1 MPIRKVQ
8 HASSGS
14 ALAPANAPADAP
26 QAACE
31 AELQAVRR
39 ELQAVREE
47 AEITNRQLEQAIER
61 ANLMAMEAEIASTAK
76 SEFLAVMSHEIR
88 TPMNGVIGVT
98 SLLLDT
104 PLTVEQREFTEIIR
118 VSGET
123 LLGLINDVLDYSKI
137 EAGRLE
143 FDHIDFDLRALCED
157 LADVMAVRAAEK
169 CVELNFVFDTHA
181 PEYINSDPDR
191 LRQILMNLVGNA
203 IKFTSRGEVALEIT
217 LTPPPTAS
225 AAASADSS
233 ASAAAS
239 TASAAAAP
247 DAVWMHFAIR
257 DTGIGIPP
265 DRIHRL
271 FKPFSQVDSSTS
283 RRFGGTGL
291 GLMISRRLVE
301 LMGGQIG
308 VNSTRNQGSTFWFTI
323 PLVPAQPPVNGGQ
336 SVPAWP
342 NPCAVLGVDDNA
354 TNRRVLRQYVEA
366 TGISYEEAGNGPAA
380 LECIRRARQ
389 ENRTFQAI
397 LLDMEMPDMDGLEL
411 AREIRKLPGYEHVLV
426 VLITSRWHL
435 SHQTLARDNALAAV
449 LTKPLRRVHFLST
462 LRTVLTGTAAASAGG
477 ARKTIHDTLRGHVLL
492 AEDNAINQKVVLA
505 ILTRMGIT
513 ADVASSGTAALE
525 AFRRRPYDV
534 VLMDVEMP
542 DMDGLEVTRRIRK
555 LPSAP
560 GFAPRTPI
568 IALTA
573 HAIKG
578 FRERCLDAGMDS
590 YLTKPI
596 ELDKLV
602 EILRQYLPEAGTAP
616 VAQPPPARGTIF
628 DRQTFMDR
636 LDLREDELKELLETY
651 ICCEDDSLEQLD
663 TAIREKNREK
673 VLACLHTIKGS
684 SANMNMSEMKNL
696 SAAFETGAAHDSW
709 TTIAAHANH
718 LRQALDRVRKLCA

>member
-1 MPIRKVQ
+1 MSKRIDQ
-8 HASSGS
+8 HASSGGD
-14 ALAPANAPADAP
+14 LAPTDVPRGLA
-26 QAACE
+26 QCE

-104 PLTVEQREFTEIIR
+104 PLTAEQREFTEIIR

-169 CVELNFVFDTHA
+169 CVELNFVFDTRA

-217 LTPPPTAS
+217 LAPPP
-225 AAASADSS
+225 AASASS
-233 ASAAAS
+233 ASATS
-239 TASAAAAP
+239 SAAAAP
-247 DAVWMHFAIR
+247 DAVWLHFAIR

-323 PLVPAQPPVNGGQ
+323 PLVPAQPPANGGQ
-336 SVPAWP
+336 TVPSWP
-342 NPCAVLGVDDNA
+342 SPCAVLGVDDNA

-389 ENRTFQAI
+389 ENRIFQAV

-435 SHQTLARDNALAAV
+435 SHQTLARDNALSAV

-462 LRTVLTGTAAASAGG
+462 LRTVLTGAAAASAGG
-477 ARKTIHDTLRGHVLL
+477 ARQTLQNTLRGHVLL

-513 ADVASSGTAALE
+513 ADVANSGTAALE
-525 AFRRRPYDV
+525 AFRRWPYDA

-578 FRERCLDAGMDS
+578 FRERCLAAGMDS

-596 ELDKLV
+596 EPDKLA
-602 EILRQYLPEAGTAP
+602 EILRQYMSEAGTTPA
-616 VAQPPPARGTIF
+616 AQSTPARGTIF
-628 DRQTFMDR
+628 DRQTFMER

-651 ICCEDDSLEQLD
+651 LCCEEDSLEQLD

-684 SANMNMSEMKNL
+684 SGNMNMSEMQDL
-696 SAAFETGAAHDSW
+696 SAAFEATAAHDTW
-709 TTIAAHANH
+709 TTIAEHANQ